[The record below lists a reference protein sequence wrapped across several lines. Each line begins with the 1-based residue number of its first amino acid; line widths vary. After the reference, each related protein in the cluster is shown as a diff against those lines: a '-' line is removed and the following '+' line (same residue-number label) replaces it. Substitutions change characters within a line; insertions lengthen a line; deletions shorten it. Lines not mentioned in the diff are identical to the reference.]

1 MTPSAFFASVQADAG
16 RGLADA
22 DFERLRQF
30 FYQRTGI
37 QFAPTKRYFVDK
49 RVLGCMREFG
59 TEDFGQ
65 YLWALRLGVEPGLFQ
80 RLVNALTVNETYFLR
95 EDYQF
100 ETLVRSVLPAIVAAR
115 GSNATAQPIR
125 ILSLPCSTGDEPYSI
140 AITLLESWRG
150 IDDHEVEIV
159 AADIDT
165 RALESA
171 ERGEY
176 GTRALQRLPKSML
189 ERYFRQ
195 EGEGR
200 WRIDPAL
207 TAAIKFTQANLTEV
221 ASMSRLRNFDA
232 VFCRNLLIYFDESSS
247 RAAAENLYD
256 SIRPGGYLFLGHAES
271 MSRITNIFTPR
282 RLDEGIVYQKPL

>member
-1 MTPSAFFASVQADAG
+1 MTPPAFFAPIRTGTV
-16 RGLADA
+16 RGLSDA
-22 DFERLRQF
+22 DFERFRQF

-49 RVLGCMREFG
+49 RVLACMEEYG
-59 TEDFGQ
+59 TEDFSQ

-100 ETLVRSVLPAIVAAR
+100 ETLVRSVLPTILATRGMAAA
-115 GSNATAQPIR
+115 SQSIR

-140 AITLLESWRG
+140 AIMLLESWRG
-150 IDDHEVEIV
+150 IDDYQVEIV

-165 RALESA
+165 RALEAA
-171 ERGEY
+171 ERGEF

-189 ERYFRQ
+189 ERYF
-195 EGEGR
+195 EPHGEGR
-200 WRIDPAL
+200 WRIDPTL
-207 TAAIKFTQANLTEV
+207 TAAIRFTQANVTDA
-221 ASMSRLRNFDA
+221 ASMSQLRNFD
-232 VFCRNLLIYFDESSS
+232 VIFCRNLLIYFDETSS

-256 SIRPGGYLFLGHAES
+256 SLRPAGYLFLGHAES